1 MKVKL
6 VEEKEFRELGIKMSM
21 GSGVGLLMLATTVM
35 PVPVGRQT
43 AWCLELKNEM
53 LSFQWKLMS

>member
-21 GSGVGLLMLATTVM
+21 GSGVGLLMLPVM